1 LYSPSNIKNL
11 TKINMKKVLF
21 LLTAVAGLFLAS
33 CNKQEVTPDTS
44 DDVFA
49 SIEASAARTA
59 AVNDTVTKG
68 KCKGKLT
75 SVDVATLPATIT
87 SYINT
92 NYAGAT
98 IKFAGKDEKGQYVV
112 GVSLNSV
119 ETGLLFDANGAF
131 IQTLAHYGKRA
142 KLTQV
147 ALTDLPAS
155 VGTYVSANYAGYTIK
170 KAGKDADGN
179 LIVGLSDGTNHKALK
194 FDATGKFVEELQIP
208 PHGKKGKK

>member
-1 LYSPSNIKNL
+1 
-11 TKINMKKVLF
+11 MKKVLF
-21 LLTAVAGLFLAS
+21 LLTAISGLFLAS
-33 CNKQEVTPDTS
+33 CNQQDVNADNS

-75 SVDVATLPATIT
+75 SVDIATLPATIT
-87 SYINT
+87 TYINA
-92 NYAGAT
+92 NYAGST
-98 IKFAGKDEKGQYVV
+98 VKFAGKDEKGQYVV

-131 IQTLAHYGKRA
+131 VQALAHYGKKA
-142 KLTQV
+142 KLTEV
-147 ALTDLPAS
+147 AVADLPAS
-155 VGTYVSANYAGYTIK
+155 VGTYVTANYAGYTIK
-170 KAGKDADGN
+170 KAGKDTDGN

-194 FDATGKFVEELQIP
+194 FDSAGVFKEELQIP
-208 PHGKKGKK
+208 PHGKKGKKK